1 VASFGSGS
9 LERPSEQLVLR
20 FLPSLAWL
28 ACAAYSTIPAFW
40 LATHPL
46 AGFWRAQRR
55 SPFALLVPVWTALW
69 IVVALITAP
78 WRQAQL
84 YAVPT
89 AWVPAAVLF
98 ALGIWIYRRSGT
110 GFSWA
115 QLGGLPEIRESSQ
128 QRPLASAGIRAH
140 IRHPV
145 YLGHLLEMLAWS
157 IGSGL
162 EVCFI
167 LTAIAITTGAFMIA
181 MEDRELESRFG
192 EDYRHYKDN
201 VPAIFPRRTPYNP
214 NQ

>member
-1 VASFGSGS
+1 VGFGSGN

-20 FLPSLAWL
+20 FLLTLAWL
-28 ACAAYSTIPAFW
+28 ACVAYSTIPAFW
-40 LATHPL
+40 LAIHPF

-55 SPFALLVPVWTALW
+55 SPFALLVPPWITLW
-69 IVVALITAP
+69 IVIALITAP
-78 WRQAQL
+78 WRQVQV

-98 ALGIWIYRRSGT
+98 ALGIWIYGRSGT

-128 QRPLASAGIRAH
+128 QRPLAVTGIRAH
-140 IRHPV
+140 IRHPI
-145 YLGHLLEMLAWS
+145 YLGHLLEILAWS
-157 IGSGL
+157 LGSGL
-162 EVCFI
+162 LACYVLI
-167 LTAIAITTGAFMIA
+167 AIAAVTGVWMIA
-181 MEDRELESRFG
+181 LEDRELESRYG
-192 EDYRHYKDN
+192 EDYQHYKDN